1 MAKNSD
7 KLKELEQAEKAANSQ
22 EIMNED
28 NNVAQIQQASNNE
41 PNILD
46 GFRPIQNYEL
56 PQEGIFYPESW
67 AFAYRCPLSE
77 EVANFSTIADNDQ
90 PGMLQA
96 VEDLIR
102 KCVVIYD
109 TAKKK
114 QISTGEILDG
124 HRQFWLIKLREFYL
138 INNPIKYSSICTFC
152 HESMDITLTAQKL
165 KYKSFGTELLNLYDG
180 RKFSFPFESESIDF
194 LVPTLN
200 TSSRIFKYLMKTYKE
215 NTSDRDQKDE
225 KIVYDKKFL
234 LLAPY
239 LYETGTETVMQLVSK
254 YNRIKKNDALLS
266 EYIEIINNLKLDNYD
281 YIDNVCEHCESE
293 EEAPLR
299 FPGGWKQLFTGK
311 GSTSKYFGN

>member
-1 MAKNSD
+1 MTKNSD
-7 KLKELEQAEKAANSQ
+7 KLKDLEQAENALKSK
-22 EIMNED
+22 EIIKED
-28 NNVAQIQQASNNE
+28 NNEPQIQESSHNE

-46 GFRPIQNYEL
+46 GFKPVQNYEL

-67 AFAYRCPLSE
+67 AFAYRCPKSE

-109 TAKKK
+109 TRTKK

-124 HRQFWLIKLREFYL
+124 HRQFWLLKLREYYL
-138 INNPIKYSSICTFC
+138 LNNPIKYSSICTFC
-152 HESMDITLTAQKL
+152 HESMDISLEGKKL
-165 KYKSFGTELLNLYDG
+165 KYKKFNDDLLNLYDG
-180 RKFSFPFESESIDF
+180 RKFSFPFEEESIDF
-194 LVPTLN
+194 LIPTLN

-239 LYETGTETVMQLVSK
+239 LYETGTETVQQLINK
-254 YNRIKKNDALLS
+254 YNKIKKNDNLLS

-281 YIDNVCEHCESE
+281 YIDNVCEHCGSE

-299 FPGGWKQLFTGK
+299 FPGGWKQLFIGK
-311 GSTSKYFGN
+311 GNTSKYFNN